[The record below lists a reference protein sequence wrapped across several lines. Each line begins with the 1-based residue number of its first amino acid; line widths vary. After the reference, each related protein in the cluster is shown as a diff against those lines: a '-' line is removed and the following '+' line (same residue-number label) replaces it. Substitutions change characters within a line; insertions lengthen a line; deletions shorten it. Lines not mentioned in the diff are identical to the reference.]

1 MDHARKVAAMKRH
14 LPALGIEENMF
25 APPLYKLF
33 WALGWE
39 LTPPVFAG
47 RGHLF
52 VLGTVIGVVMFALLG
67 WLVPLPLEAKIAAR
81 YGFWVLPIALGLLTG
96 ALSAWWV
103 PNKFKRYGL
112 PDWADYRGD
121 QIA

>member
-1 MDHARKVAAMKRH
+1 MDHARKLAAMKRH
-14 LPALGIEENMF
+14 LPALGIEEAMF

-52 VLGTVIGVVMFALLG
+52 VLGFLVGVPLMALVG
-67 WLVPLPLEAKIAAR
+67 WLAPLPIEKLIAAR
-81 YGFWVLPIALGLLTG
+81 YGFWALPVAAGVLAG
-96 ALSAWWV
+96 AITAWWM
-103 PNKFKRYGL
+103 PHKFKRHGL

-121 QIA
+121 RAA